1 MLEGCLRTCILVFLA
16 LASVAPSFAVEKLV
30 AAVLTSDL
38 PRYREAH
45 RAFVKTLAQKGFDQS
60 STEIILQTPNP
71 DPISWANAIR
81 KFEAIGADII
91 ITYGAPATLVA
102 KREVHATPVV
112 FVDVYG
118 PLETGVTKIS
128 AMTGSNLCG
137 VSSKVPMTTLIKT
150 AQEFKHINSM
160 GVIYNSREAGSMV
173 QLQEVRRIGGQQN
186 FSVIDA
192 NITSS
197 AGLNSALNSML
208 PRIDILYVSESSAGS
223 LLFDKII
230 ARANAARVPVLSQM
244 PDSAEKGAI
253 VSLEVSPAEQGQ
265 LAAEYAAKVLKGVKP
280 GQLPIITP
288 KKIDL
293 IINLRSVKA
302 LGLHVPF
309 EGLTAATKILK

>member
-1 MLEGCLRTCILVFLA
+1 MLVFLA
-16 LASVAPSFAVEKLV
+16 LASVTTSYAAEKLV

-45 RAFVKTLAQKGFDQS
+45 RAFVRTLAQKGFDQG

-102 KREVHATPVV
+102 KREVATTPVV

-118 PLETGVTKIS
+118 PLETGVTKLS
-128 AMTGSNLCG
+128 AITGSNLCG

-150 AQEFKHINSM
+150 VQEFKHITSM
-160 GVIYNSREAGSMV
+160 GVIYNSREGGSVV
-173 QLQEVRRIGGQQN
+173 QLQEVRRIGALQN
-186 FSVIDA
+186 FSVVDA
-192 NITSS
+192 NVTTA

-208 PRIDILYVSESSAGS
+208 PRIDMLYVSESSAGS
-223 LLFDKII
+223 LWFDRIV

-265 LAAEYAAKVLKGVKP
+265 LAAEYAAKVLRGVKP

-293 IINLRSVKA
+293 IINLRAVKA